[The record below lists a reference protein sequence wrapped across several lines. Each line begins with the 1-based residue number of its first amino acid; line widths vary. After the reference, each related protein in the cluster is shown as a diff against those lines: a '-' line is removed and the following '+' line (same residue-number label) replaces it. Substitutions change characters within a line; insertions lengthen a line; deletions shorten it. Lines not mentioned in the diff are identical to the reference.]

1 MHTEALALMALL
13 PILSVAVLLVLLRWP
28 ASRAMPIA
36 YLITAGLSL
45 FVWQVPPVQVAA
57 ATLKGLIIALEL
69 LFIIFGAILLLA
81 TVTRSGA
88 ICTIRR
94 CFSEISPDRRIQV
107 IIIAWLFGSFIEGA
121 AGFGTPAAVAV
132 PLLAG
137 LGFPAL
143 AAVVAGMA
151 IQCTPVS
158 FGAVG
163 TPILIGVS
171 SGLAGEETIDAVASR
186 FSFSSASDMLALIG
200 VRVALLHAI
209 IGTFIP
215 LLVVAL
221 MTRCFGRNRSLR
233 EGLEVWPFALFA
245 AVAMTLPYLAVAYW
259 LGPEFPSLLGGLAG
273 LAIVVPAA
281 RAGFLMPP
289 QNRTWQFSEPETWE
303 PEWNGKAP
311 SVPPAVDTAPGVFNA
326 WLPYLI
332 VAALLV
338 LTRQTALPGI
348 NGSPAEIAKSVR
360 LPFEHLLGTQTSQVV
375 LPLYSPGTIFIV
387 ASLATWLLHRM
398 SVRAYAAAWCDAGRT
413 VLAACVALIFTT
425 PMVQVFLSSADGA
438 AGYERMPIAL
448 AQGVERLTGSA
459 WPLFSPLVGG
469 VGAAVAGSNTISN
482 MMFSLF
488 QFDVGVKLGVD
499 PFWIVALQ
507 AVGGAAG
514 NTICV
519 HNVVAASAV
528 VGLVGRESIVIRKT
542 LLVFLYY
549 VTLAGGLGYSLVWQH
564 ERGWANVG
572 TWIAVAIIASAIAG
586 LIWGTPRR
594 AAAADNLNDSIS

>member
-1 MHTEALALMALL
+1 MYIEALALLALL

-36 YLITAGLSL
+36 YLITAGLAL
-45 FVWQVPPVQVAA
+45 FVWQVPQVQVAA
-57 ATLKGLIIALEL
+57 ATLKGLIVALEL

-88 ICTIRR
+88 IATIRR
-94 CFSEISPDRRIQV
+94 CFSDISPDRRIQV

-143 AAVVAGMA
+143 AAVIAGMA

-171 SGLAGEETIDAVASR
+171 SGLAGAGTIEAVAER
-186 FSFSSASDMLALIG
+186 FAFASADELLTLIG
-200 VRVALLHAI
+200 VRVALLHAL
-209 IGTFIP
+209 IGTLIP
-215 LLVVAL
+215 LFVVAL
-221 MTRCFGRNRSLR
+221 MTRCFGANRSLR
-233 EGLEVWPFALFA
+233 DGLAVWPFALFA
-245 AVAMTLPYLAVAYW
+245 AVSMTLPYLAVAYF
-259 LGPEFPSLLGGLAG
+259 LGPEFPSLLGGLVG

-289 QNRTWQFSEPETWE
+289 AERTWQFSEPESWD
-303 PEWNGKAP
+303 PEWNGRVLP
-311 SVPPAVDTAPGVFNA
+311 TPPVVRSPPGVFNA

-332 VAALLV
+332 VATLLV
-338 LTRQTALPGI
+338 LTRQTALPGVDW
-348 NGSPAEIAKSVR
+348 SPAELVKSVR
-360 LPFEHLLGTQTSQVV
+360 LPVEHILGTSTSQII
-375 LPLYSPGTIFIV
+375 LPLYSPGAIFII
-387 ASLATWLLHRM
+387 ASLATWSLHRM
-398 SVRAYAAAWCDAGRT
+398 SSKSYAAAWRDAGRT
-413 VLAACVALIFTT
+413 VLTASVALIFTT
-425 PMVQVFLSSADGA
+425 PMVQVFLSSGEGA
-438 AGYERMPIAL
+438 AGYQRMPIAL
-448 AQGVERLTGSA
+448 AQGVERLVGA
-459 WPLFSPLVGG
+459 GWPLFAPLVGG
-469 VGAAVAGSNTISN
+469 IGAAVAGSNTISN

-488 QFDVGVKLGVD
+488 QFEMGMKLGVD

-542 LLVFLYY
+542 LLIFAYY
-549 VTLAGGLGYSLVWQH
+549 VTLAGGIGYSIVWHHQ
-564 ERGWANVG
+564 RGWSNVG
-572 TWIAVAIIASAIAG
+572 TWIAVAIAAIAVAV
-586 LIWGTPRR
+586 LIWGPPRR
-594 AAAADNLNDSIS
+594 PAADKLNDPIS